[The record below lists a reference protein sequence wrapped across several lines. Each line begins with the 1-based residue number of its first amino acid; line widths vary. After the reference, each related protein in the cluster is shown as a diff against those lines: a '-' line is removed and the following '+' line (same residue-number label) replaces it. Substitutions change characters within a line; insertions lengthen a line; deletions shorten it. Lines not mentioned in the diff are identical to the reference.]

1 MMLDGASARG
11 LAEKHPYIS
20 ELIGSPENM
29 SKPAE
34 LGSLKVGHNIVIDGE
49 PCRIVEL
56 EKSKPGKHGSAKVRV
71 VAIGIFD
78 NVKRTLVGPAD
89 SRVEV
94 PIIEKRNGQVVSIGD
109 MVSVMDN
116 ETYEIV
122 EIPLPQ
128 DEKLREKL
136 EPGANVE
143 YWRIMGRCMIV
154 NVRTGS

>member
-1 MMLDGASARG
+1 
-11 LAEKHPYIS
+11 
-20 ELIGSPENM
+20 M

-56 EKSKPGKHGSAKVRV
+56 EKSKPGKHGAAKVRL

-78 NVKRTLVGPAD
+78 NVKRTMVGPAD

-94 PIIEKRNGQVVSIGD
+94 PIIEKRSGQVVSLGD
-109 MVSVMDN
+109 TVSVMDN

-122 EIPLPQ
+122 EMALPQ
-128 DEKLREKL
+128 DDKLRGRL
-136 EPGANVE
+136 EPGATVE
-143 YWRIMGRCMIV
+143 YWRIMGRYMIV
-154 NVRTGS
+154 NVKST

>member
-1 MMLDGASARG
+1 
-11 LAEKHPYIS
+11 
-20 ELIGSPENM
+20 M

-56 EKSKPGKHGSAKVRV
+56 EKSKPGKHGAAKVRL

-78 NVKRTLVGPAD
+78 NVKRTMVGPAD

-94 PIIEKRNGQVVSIGD
+94 PIIEKRSGQVVSLGD
-109 MVSVMDN
+109 TVSVMDN

-122 EIPLPQ
+122 EMASPQ
-128 DEKLREKL
+128 DEKLKERL
-136 EPGANVE
+136 EPGATVE
-143 YWRIMGRCMIV
+143 YWRIMGRYMIV
-154 NVRTGS
+154 NVKSA

>member
-1 MMLDGASARG
+1 
-11 LAEKHPYIS
+11 
-20 ELIGSPENM
+20 M

-56 EKSKPGKHGSAKVRV
+56 EKSKPGKHGAAKVRL

-78 NVKRTLVGPAD
+78 NVKRTMVGPDD

-94 PIIEKRNGQVVSIGD
+94 PIIEKKSGQIVSVGD
-109 MVSVMDN
+109 TVSVMDN

-122 EIPLPQ
+122 EMALPQ
-128 DEKLREKL
+128 DDKLRGRL
-136 EPGANVE
+136 EPGATVE
-143 YWRIMGRCMIV
+143 YWRIMGRYMIV
-154 NVRTGS
+154 NVKST

>member
-1 MMLDGASARG
+1 
-11 LAEKHPYIS
+11 
-20 ELIGSPENM
+20 M

-56 EKSKPGKHGSAKVRV
+56 EKSKPGKHGAAKVRL

-78 NVKRTLVGPAD
+78 NVKRTMVGPAD

-94 PIIEKRNGQVVSIGD
+94 PIIEKRSGQVVSLGD
-109 MVSVMDN
+109 TVSVMDN
-116 ETYEIV
+116 ETYDILEMA
-122 EIPLPQ
+122 LPQ
-128 DEKLREKL
+128 DEKLRERL
-136 EPGANVE
+136 EPGAAVE

-154 NVRTGS
+154 NVKST

>member
-1 MMLDGASARG
+1 
-11 LAEKHPYIS
+11 
-20 ELIGSPENM
+20 M

-56 EKSKPGKHGSAKVRV
+56 EKSKPGKHGAAKVRL

-78 NVKRTLVGPAD
+78 NVKRTMVGPAD

-94 PIIEKRNGQVVSIGD
+94 PIIEKRSGQVVSIGD
-109 MVSVMDN
+109 TVSVMDN

-122 EIPLPQ
+122 EMPLPQ
-128 DEKLREKL
+128 DEKLRGKL
-136 EPGANVE
+136 EPGASVE

-154 NVRTGS
+154 NVKSA

>member
-1 MMLDGASARG
+1 MSLYTRS
-11 LAEKHPYIS
+11 
-20 ELIGSPENM
+20 M

-89 SRVEV
+89 SKVEV

-122 EIPLPQ
+122 EIPMPQ